1 MTGES
6 WGIGNMLILK
16 LVIFAVVSVGIFVV
30 SWQSLRNP
38 RSHGFYRF
46 FAFESILILIL
57 LNLERWFSNPFSV
70 NQIVSWLLLLCSIV
84 LAAHGF
90 YLLHVIGR
98 PKSGIESTTTLV
110 MVGAYKY
117 IRHPLY
123 SSLLFLAWGAFF
135 KSPSWLGGILALVA
149 SVFLVATAKVEESEN
164 IRNFGADYGVDMKTT
179 KMFIPLLF

>member
-1 MTGES
+1 V
-6 WGIGNMLILK
+6 LIIK
-16 LVIFAVVSVGIFVV
+16 LAILVVVSVGIFVV

-38 RSHGFYRF
+38 RYHGFYRF

-57 LNLERWFSNPFSV
+57 LNLEHWLSDPFSV
-70 NQIVSWLLLLCSIV
+70 QQIVSWLLLLASIV

-98 PKSGIESTTTLV
+98 PKSGIENTTTLV

-123 SSLLFLAWGAFF
+123 SSLLFLAWGVFF
-135 KSPSWLGGILALVA
+135 KDVSLLGGILA
-149 SVFLVATAKVEESEN
+149 SVATAFLIVTAKMEEAEN
-164 IRNFGADYGVDMKTT
+164 IQKFGAEYAAYIKSTR
-179 KMFIPLLF
+179 MFIPFLF

>member
-1 MTGES
+1 
-6 WGIGNMLILK
+6 MLIIK
-16 LVIFAVVSVGIFVV
+16 LFILAVVSVGIFVV

-57 LNLERWFSNPFSV
+57 LNLEHWLSDPFSAY
-70 NQIVSWLLLLCSIV
+70 QIVSWFLLLCSIV

-90 YLLHVIGR
+90 YLLYAIGK

-110 MVGAYKY
+110 LVGAFKY

-123 SSLLFLAWGAFF
+123 SSLLFLVWGVFF
-135 KSPSWLGGILALVA
+135 KDVSILGGVLTAA
-149 SVFLVATAKVEESEN
+149 ATAFLIVTAKLEEVEN
-164 IRNFGADYGVDMKTT
+164 IRKFGAEYAAYMKSTR
-179 KMFIPLLF
+179 MFIPFLF